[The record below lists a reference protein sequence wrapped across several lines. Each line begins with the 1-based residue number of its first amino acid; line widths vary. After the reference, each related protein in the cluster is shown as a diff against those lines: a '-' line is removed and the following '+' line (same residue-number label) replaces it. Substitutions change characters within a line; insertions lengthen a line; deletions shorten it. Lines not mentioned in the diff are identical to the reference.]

1 MKLDMSKKKL
11 IKEVI
16 EAMLESELGTGA
28 ITVQP
33 NYSDEQLEIYA
44 MAVCSYCN
52 SLFGN
57 IQRMYEEESINKEQF
72 SCGLKYIAE
81 NRGNWKRWG
90 IVNHAGMFL
99 EMGLTTDMQ
108 KIYGI

>member
-1 MKLDMSKKKL
+1 MNKEDKINKIVAAMVESK
-11 IKEVI
+11 
-16 EAMLESELGTGA
+16 LGTGA
-28 ITVQP
+28 IVQP

-52 SLFGN
+52 ALFGN
-57 IQRMYEEESINKEQF
+57 LQRMYEEESINKEQF

-81 NRGNWKRWG
+81 NRGNWKQWG
-90 IVNHAGMFL
+90 IVNYEGMLL